1 MWYFVYV
8 VFKTCHDMLGVH
20 EAKQVLKGPHNGLF
34 QNFAT
39 LARFWEENMG
49 GVSSCCVLLVWL
61 GGFLRLTEF

>member
-1 MWYFVYV
+1 
-8 VFKTCHDMLGVH
+8 MLGVH